1 MGTGSGLGM
10 RRACS
15 DALQIGLHAL
25 QALACAQVSHA
36 LRRRSP
42 GPAQLVRGVA
52 RCETPNNLPP

>member
-10 RRACS
+10 RQARS

-25 QALACAQVSHA
+25 QARACAQASQPQP
-36 LRRRSP
+36 RRSP
-42 GPAQLVRGVA
+42 GPARLVRGVA